1 MVTDYN
7 KTENK
12 LYLVKLFLLI
22 RINSS
27 RFMKTATKVTCA
39 QSNLQLF
46 NQLIAN
52 GYSENELVCVV
63 NAYKLI
69 MNLFTGVFRSSGK
82 TFIAH
87 LVGTASI
94 LVDLKAPVEIVT
106 AGMLHAAY
114 ASGEFGDGARGIT
127 EAKRTQLKGAFG
139 QKTEEYVYRYTL
151 WPEEDKPSTSAA
163 DYVNVL
169 TPLEKDVLLIRLAN
183 QLEEYLDLGMLYSG
197 HGRQNKYV
205 SDENYIFV
213 EVAQVLGFS
222 SLAAELKVVFDEVFS
237 TKIPPILANITEH
250 SSSYLLPPKT
260 HQKRFSVAL
269 SSGIRRL
276 RAGIARRLRSK

>member
-1 MVTDYN
+1 
-7 KTENK
+7 
-12 LYLVKLFLLI
+12 
-22 RINSS
+22 
-27 RFMKTATKVTCA
+27 MKTATKVTYA

-87 LVGTASI
+87 LIGTASI

-106 AGMLHAAY
+106 AGLLHAAY
-114 ASGEFGDGARGIT
+114 ASGEFGDGGRGIT
-127 EAKRTQLKGAFG
+127 DSKRAQLERAFG
-139 QKTEEYVYRYTL
+139 QKIEEYVYRYTL

-169 TPLEKDVLLIRLAN
+169 TSLEKDVLLIRLAN
-183 QLEEYLDLGMLYSG
+183 QLEEYVDLGMLYSG

-205 SDENYIFV
+205 SKENYIAV
-213 EVAQVLGFS
+213 ELAQVLGFP

-237 TKIPPILANITEH
+237 TKIPPMLANITEH

-269 SSGIRRL
+269 STGIRRL
-276 RAGIARRLRSK
+276 QAGIARRLRSK

>member
-1 MVTDYN
+1 M
-7 KTENK
+7 
-12 LYLVKLFLLI
+12 
-22 RINSS
+22 
-27 RFMKTATKVTCA
+27 
-39 QSNLQLF
+39 
-46 NQLIAN
+46 
-52 GYSENELVCVV
+52 
-63 NAYKLI
+63 
-69 MNLFTGVFRSSGK
+69 
-82 TFIAH
+82 
-87 LVGTASI
+87 
-94 LVDLKAPVEIVT
+94 EIVI

-127 EAKRTQLKGAFG
+127 NTKRAQLKRTFG
-139 QKTEEYVYRYTL
+139 QKVEEYVYRYTL

-169 TPLEKDVLLIRLAN
+169 TSLEKDVLLIRLAN
-183 QLEEYLDLGMLYSG
+183 QLEEYVDLGMLYSD
-197 HGRQNKYV
+197 HGRQSKYV

-213 EVAQVLGFS
+213 EVAQVLGFP

-250 SSSYLLPPKT
+250 SGSYLLPPKT